1 MPKLNSRGQE
11 EAPFELLISVII
23 MGFVIAVGFMAMNE
37 LAKKQCQGQ
46 IEKTMQELK
55 RTLELVSKGQGR
67 DSFAF
72 RMPSCYSDVKSRLI
86 IESSS
91 ETKTCTDV
99 CGGSRLDCTFIQ
111 FYGVSS
117 QGSSY
122 ISRTCLDIPPT
133 TDFPIYDVALPAGSN
148 PCDPD
153 EFKQGNIGYDV
164 VSWKEKPVLPGDYML
179 ANEFSLA
186 SDYPRICVYK
196 RKIG

>member
-1 MPKLNSRGQE
+1 MLKINSRGQE

-46 IEKTMQELK
+46 MDKTMQELK

-67 DSFAF
+67 DSFSF
-72 RMPSCYSDVKSRLI
+72 RMPSCYSDAKSRLV

-111 FYGVSS
+111 FYGVSQ
-117 QGSSY
+117 QGSGY
-122 ISRTCLDIPPT
+122 VSRICLDIPPT
-133 TDFPIYDVALPAGSN
+133 TDFPEESTISGS
-148 PCDPD
+148 PCDPS
-153 EFKQGNIGYDV
+153 KYLQGNISYDV
-164 VSWKEKPVLPGDYML
+164 VSWKEKPVQPGDYML
-179 ANEFSLA
+179 ANEYTLM

-196 RKIG
+196 RKIS